1 MLFLLP
7 IPISLVLALLWV
19 AWTTRPK
26 RPAEAVV
33 TVEEYQRAV
42 AVLAKPLPHRV
53 RPRPAKPR
61 ELATSH
67 RS

>member
-7 IPISLVLALLWV
+7 IPISLVLALMWA

-33 TVEEYQRAV
+33 TVEEYQKAL
-42 AVLAKPLPHRV
+42 AVLAKPLPHRA
-53 RPRPAKPR
+53 RTRSR
-61 ELATSH
+61 ELVTSP

>member
-7 IPISLVLALLWV
+7 IPISLVLALMWA

-33 TVEEYQRAV
+33 TVEEYQKAL

-53 RPRPAKPR
+53 RARSR
-61 ELATSH
+61 ELAAAP